1 MAINASRI
9 GSAGQGRSDPMA
21 TIGPRG
27 DVAGQEPLASLPAGC
42 VAVSGPIT
50 RIETARVIGPG
61 WKGIGL
67 RLRPGEPAAGL
78 FEVFLTAGDGRDL
91 VVAVTDEEEAIAAW
105 RGAGRS
111 TNLPMLLQ
119 TMEGELIT
127 PYPQIGAV
135 ALGQHHYR
143 RQHSFLRG
151 RRPRFLTRRKPGAV
165 ARSAMDGLMLAA
177 EDEGLA

>member
-9 GSAGQGRSDPMA
+9 GSAGQGRPDPMA

-27 DVAGQEPLASLPAGC
+27 DEAGHEPLASLPAGC
-42 VAVSGPIT
+42 VAVAGPIT
-50 RIETARVIGPG
+50 RIEAARVIGPG

-67 RLRPGEPAAGL
+67 RLRGGEPSAGL

-91 VVAVTDEEEAIAAW
+91 VIAVTDEEEAVAAW

-119 TMEGELIT
+119 TMEGELIA

-151 RRPRFLTRRKPGAV
+151 RRPRFLTRRKPGSAPV
-165 ARSAMDGLMLAA
+165 APMAGILPAA
-177 EDEGLA
+177 EDEGPA